1 MKRARLG
8 AAIAIGLLVAAAV
21 AGPIVLRPLLSR
33 WVWNELSAHLENL
46 FDARLAAESFH
57 VFLFPT
63 VRVEGTGLSLT
74 KRDRPEATPLIA
86 IRTFSVSTSFHRLWD
101 GNVRTV
107 TVDGLAIF
115 IPPDSRPSMK
125 PTSAD
130 RQNRQDPRNPK
141 NPQNLQN
148 PQDLQNL
155 QSPPPAAE
163 TSRAR
168 ARRIARG
175 LTIDE
180 IVSTAARLVIAPD
193 DPSGVPLVFDIE
205 LARLQEFSS
214 FAPAR
219 FEARLMNP
227 KPRGEITA
235 TGKVGPWQS
244 GDPRTTHVEGDY
256 TLRRADMSVF
266 RGIGGTLDSTGHF
279 GGELAEISVEGSTT
293 MPDFSVETGGH
304 PMPLNTTFA
313 ARVDGTNGNTYLT
326 RVSAKLGN
334 SPLEAS
340 GEIAGVPGG
349 KGKAIRLH
357 VTTANAELADLI
369 FLVVDAR
376 PSPMRGQLVLDAR
389 MELPPG
395 DEPVVDALRLRGKFT
410 IRRGQFAS
418 DTVQDKVD
426 ELSRK
431 GRGQPG
437 DASIDNVISEFGG
450 DFSLR
455 NGVLELPSLRFAVR
469 GAEVL
474 LAGSYGL
481 RGESLGFT
489 GHLRLQARVSQT
501 TTGFKSFLLKAID
514 PFFSKN
520 GAGTELPIKVGGT
533 VSSPEFG
540 LNMFGKKKAGVVNA
554 PSARPSRDRPSRR
567 PGS

>member
-1 MKRARLG
+1 MKRARTG
-8 AAIAIGLLVAAAV
+8 VAIAVGLLVAALV
-21 AGPIVLRPLLSR
+21 AGPIVLRPMLSR
-33 WVWNELSAHLENL
+33 WVWNELSAHLENA
-46 FDARLAAESFH
+46 FDATLTADSFQ
-57 VFLFPT
+57 VLLYPA
-63 VRVEGTGLSLT
+63 VRVEGTGLHLR
-74 KRDRPEATPLIA
+74 KRDQTGAAPLIA
-86 IRTFSVSTSFHRLWD
+86 IRTFSVSTSFRRLWD
-101 GNVRTV
+101 GNVRSV
-107 TVDGLAIF
+107 TVDGVTIT

-125 PTSAD
+125 KVAPDPADSAPTGSTGV
-130 RQNRQDPRNPK
+130 
-141 NPQNLQN
+141 
-148 PQDLQNL
+148 
-155 QSPPPAAE
+155 E
-163 TSRAR
+163 TGRAR

-180 IVSTAARLVIAPD
+180 IACTEAMLLIEPEN
-193 DPSGVPLVFDIE
+193 PLGLPLVFAIE
-205 LARLQEFSS
+205 LARLQAFSTT
-214 FAPAR
+214 APAR

-235 TGKVGPWQS
+235 TGTVGPWQS
-244 GDPRTTHVEGDY
+244 SDPRRTHLEGDY
-256 TLRRADMSVF
+256 TLRKADMSVF

-304 PMPLNTTFA
+304 PMLLTTTFVA
-313 ARVDGTNGNTYLT
+313 KVDGTNGNTYLK

-334 SPLEAS
+334 SPIEAS

-357 VTTANAELADLI
+357 VRTANAELADLI
-369 FLVVDAR
+369 FLVVNAK

-395 DEPVVDALRLRGKFT
+395 DEPVVDTLKLRGKFT
-410 IRRGQFAS
+410 IRRGRFAS

-437 DASIDNVISEFGG
+437 DASIDNVLSEFGG
-450 DFSLR
+450 DFTLR
-455 NGVLELPSLRFAVR
+455 NAVLDLPNLRFAVR
-469 GAEVL
+469 GAEVQL
-474 LAGSYGL
+474 TGTYGL

-501 TTGFKSFLLKAID
+501 TTGFKSFLLRAID

-520 GAGTELPIKVGGT
+520 GAGTELPIRVGGT

-540 LNMFGKKKAGVVNA
+540 LNMFAKKKAGLVSGL
-554 PSARPSRDRPSRR
+554 SARPSRDRPSRR